1 MASNKKTI
9 YEQLYDFQT
18 RLQGVANDLGIK
30 LAAVVSSSDQDVLKH
45 LLKELPK
52 EQGKSVQGE
61 LRRLQKITK
70 GVEDIRK
77 KSFDLA
83 KDTLIST
90 SLDVAKAGTDE
101 TAKEFN
107 AALGEAARKER
118 EKRFCKTLNE
128 DQLKAIIDGQGIDG
142 ATIGEWFS
150 GWQRDDLERISRAVQ
165 KATVEQLT
173 VSDIAKQIRGT
184 KENDY
189 NDGILATTRVGAVR
203 LARTVINGVCNNA
216 RVETIKA
223 NSDVIDGIKF
233 VGTLDGKTCPHCA
246 SYDGHIWRGEDM
258 ASARRPPIHPN
269 CRCTLVPY
277 VELKD
282 EEGNVVDID
291 NERPAA
297 NADFDQLAK
306 DAYNQKAKE
315 KGWKRRFEDLSPSTR
330 LKYYYQAQKDYERE
344 TGKPAYRQVDSN
356 LSFPEYFKQQ
366 PDSFKRDWLGAKRYE
381 AYKEGKLTEKAIF
394 APDLFYR
401 VPVEDLRLDGKTL
414 REALRDSEIQEHFKR
429 EEMDDNLKNRESS
442 EMLEGF
448 EEKKTTK
455 EAENFIK
462 EKLNIDADYSKIP
475 VEVANDM
482 NQELVRTLNIFGTV
496 GIIDNIKTDPSLAER
511 GAFGSYE
518 IKTKTIFLRPEYGRY
533 AAKLYIENA
542 SEGFFSTRSS
552 LHGYRHEIGHAFL
565 LYCEERLSRLDRTKL
580 GNQLK
585 DIYEKFF
592 IKTKDGFA
600 QLSEY
605 SKNGYREMVAEAFAQ
620 ALNGS
625 MSELT
630 KQIMEVLRGQI
641 YVL

>member
-1 MASNKKTI
+1 M
-9 YEQLYDFQT
+9 
-18 RLQGVANDLGIK
+18 ANDLGIK
-30 LAAVVSSSDQDVLKH
+30 LAAVVSGTDKDVLNVLTKEIPKAPKKSIEGE
-45 LLKELPK
+45 LKRLKE
-52 EQGKSVQGE
+52 
-61 LRRLQKITK
+61 ITAA
-70 GVEDIRK
+70 VEKVRK
-77 KSFDLA
+77 KSFDAA
-83 KDTLIST
+83 KDTLFST

-282 EEGNVVDID
+282 DDGNVVDID
-291 NERPAA
+291 NDRPAA
-297 NADFDQLAK
+297 NADFDALAK
-306 DAYNQKAKE
+306 EAYDDKARQ

-330 LKYYYQAQKDYERE
+330 LKYYYQAQKDYEKE

-356 LSFPEYFKQQ
+356 LSFQDYFKQQ
-366 PDSFKRDWLGAKRYE
+366 PDSFKREWLGAKRYD
-381 AYKEGKLTEKAIF
+381 AYKAGKLTEKAIF
-394 APDLFYR
+394 TPDLSYTVSPSSLVKFVEPD
-401 VPVEDLRLDGKTL
+401 VPETLAKLIDEYEKNGSPKLTPPSTSGNAIEYLRLGDKTFTQAL
-414 REALRDSEIQEHFKR
+414 RESKNQEYFKR
-429 EEMDDNLKNRESS
+429 EEMDDNLKQRESS

-448 EEKKTTK
+448 EEQKTTE

-475 VEVANDM
+475 IEVANDM
-482 NQELVRTLNIFGTV
+482 NQELVRTFNIFGTV
-496 GIIDNIKTDPSLAER
+496 GVIDNIKTDPSLAER

-518 IKTKTIFLRPEYGRY
+518 IKTRTIFLRPEYGRF
-533 AAKLYIENA
+533 AATLYIQKA
-542 SEGFFSTRSS
+542 PEGLFSTRSS

-565 LYCEERLSRLDRTKL
+565 FYCEERLLPLDRTKL
-580 GNQLK
+580 INQLK
-585 DIYEKFF
+585 DIYE
-592 IKTKDGFA
+592 
-600 QLSEY
+600 
-605 SKNGYREMVAEAFAQ
+605 
-620 ALNGS
+620 
-625 MSELT
+625 
-630 KQIMEVLRGQI
+630 
-641 YVL
+641 

>member
-1 MASNKKTI
+1 M
-9 YEQLYDFQT
+9 
-18 RLQGVANDLGIK
+18 
-30 LAAVVSSSDQDVLKH
+30 
-45 LLKELPK
+45 
-52 EQGKSVQGE
+52 
-61 LRRLQKITK
+61 
-70 GVEDIRK
+70 
-77 KSFDLA
+77 
-83 KDTLIST
+83 
-90 SLDVAKAGTDE
+90 
-101 TAKEFN
+101 
-107 AALGEAARKER
+107 
-118 EKRFCKTLNE
+118 
-128 DQLKAIIDGQGIDG
+128 
-142 ATIGEWFS
+142 
-150 GWQRDDLERISRAVQ
+150 
-165 KATVEQLT
+165 T

-330 LKYYYQAQKDYERE
+330 LKYYYQAQKDYEKE

-394 APDLFYR
+394 APDLSYTISPTSLVKFVEPEVPEELAKLIKEYEKNGKKSDSNADSQTEQNENGQANQTPFERDEQRLIERRERSWNELFPINDLDSDNNKKIEKLFPKKFKGRQKDTQNTRDGAKIGLRFIARFCDNFGIDVDELNAPVFNREIGDRAEYFSSNNSITMSLYNKKEGENSATSDAVHELAHALEYQAKGNLRGLLQDFYESITKR
-401 VPVEDLRLDGKTL
+401 DENGEVIYFLNNDGTIEDDRGQHFRETTILLPDHYASKEYLDNLGNLDGTEL
-414 REALRDSEIQEHFKR
+414 LSMYVELMYSTPWIRQDSRYKDFFEGVEKC
-429 EEMDDNLKNRESS
+429 LKQSRN
-442 EMLEGF
+442 
-448 EEKKTTK
+448 
-455 EAENFIK
+455 
-462 EKLNIDADYSKIP
+462 SK
-475 VEVANDM
+475 
-482 NQELVRTLNIFGTV
+482 
-496 GIIDNIKTDPSLAER
+496 
-511 GAFGSYE
+511 
-518 IKTKTIFLRPEYGRY
+518 
-533 AAKLYIENA
+533 
-542 SEGFFSTRSS
+542 
-552 LHGYRHEIGHAFL
+552 
-565 LYCEERLSRLDRTKL
+565 
-580 GNQLK
+580 
-585 DIYEKFF
+585 
-592 IKTKDGFA
+592 
-600 QLSEY
+600 
-605 SKNGYREMVAEAFAQ
+605 
-620 ALNGS
+620 
-625 MSELT
+625 
-630 KQIMEVLRGQI
+630 
-641 YVL
+641 

>member
-1 MASNKKTI
+1 M
-9 YEQLYDFQT
+9 
-18 RLQGVANDLGIK
+18 
-30 LAAVVSSSDQDVLKH
+30 
-45 LLKELPK
+45 
-52 EQGKSVQGE
+52 
-61 LRRLQKITK
+61 
-70 GVEDIRK
+70 
-77 KSFDLA
+77 
-83 KDTLIST
+83 
-90 SLDVAKAGTDE
+90 
-101 TAKEFN
+101 
-107 AALGEAARKER
+107 
-118 EKRFCKTLNE
+118 NE

-282 EEGNVVDID
+282 EDGNVVDID

-330 LKYYYQAQKDYERE
+330 LKYYYQAQKDYEKE

-381 AYKEGKLTEKAIF
+381 AYKDGKLTEKAIF
-394 APDLFYR
+394 APDLGY
-401 VPVEDLRLDGKTL
+401 
-414 REALRDSEIQEHFKR
+414 
-429 EEMDDNLKNRESS
+429 
-442 EMLEGF
+442 
-448 EEKKTTK
+448 
-455 EAENFIK
+455 
-462 EKLNIDADYSKIP
+462 
-475 VEVANDM
+475 
-482 NQELVRTLNIFGTV
+482 
-496 GIIDNIKTDPSLAER
+496 
-511 GAFGSYE
+511 
-518 IKTKTIFLRPEYGRY
+518 TISP
-533 AAKLYIENA
+533 
-542 SEGFFSTRSS
+542 SS
-552 LHGYRHEIGHAFL
+552 LV
-565 LYCEERLSRLDRTKL
+565 
-580 GNQLK
+580 
-585 DIYEKFF
+585 KFV
-592 IKTKDGFA
+592 
-600 QLSEY
+600 EP
-605 SKNGYREMVAEAFAQ
+605 EVPE
-620 ALNGS
+620 
-625 MSELT
+625 ELT
-630 KQIMEVLRGQI
+630 KLVKEYEKKGSPKLDELYFSNGDPKYQWIEFHLETPFGIIQGVRGNDEIDLDKLSQSELIEFKRSLLEYWLSNRAKLQNAKPKENDYHDTSHFEDNLAQWELNFQENEKLFTEQKTKLDNRIKKRSKDLTESEILANMYENELQILPLLEKEGRTILPDTIREVHERFEGRSLPFNGIPNSSVDHFVKNKEGKLILSKRRFYDSNGNTEQDFDYDHQNKNDHI
-641 YVL
+641 FPHVHVWFLNERSLPVRYR

>member
-9 YEQLYDFQT
+9 YEQLYAFQT

-52 EQGKSVQGE
+52 EQGKNVQGE

-118 EKRFCKTLNE
+118 EKRFCKTLNK

-216 RVETIKA
+216 RVETIKE

-282 EEGNVVDID
+282 EDGNVVDID

-306 DAYNQKAKE
+306 DAYDQKAK
-315 KGWKRRFEDLSPSTR
+315 KNGWKRRFEDLSPSTR
-330 LKYYYQAQKDYERE
+330 LKYYYQAQKDYEKE

-381 AYKEGKLTEKAIF
+381 AYKDGKLTEKAIF
-394 APDLFYR
+394 APDLSYTISPSSLVKFVEPE
-401 VPVEDLRLDGKTL
+401 VP
-414 REALRDSEIQEHFKR
+414 
-429 EEMDDNLKNRESS
+429 EELAKLVDEY
-442 EMLEGF
+442 
-448 EEKKTTK
+448 EKKGSPALEPPTPPQTK
-455 EAENFIK
+455 ILVPTVYESPAFLGCQNVSELQSL
-462 EKLNIDADYSKIP
+462 LNSAPDYEYCQTLLSSLNDA
-475 VEVANDM
+475 
-482 NQELVRTLNIFGTV
+482 
-496 GIIDNIKTDPSLAER
+496 
-511 GAFGSYE
+511 
-518 IKTKTIFLRPEYGRY
+518 
-533 AAKLYIENA
+533 
-542 SEGFFSTRSS
+542 FSTWIDMMDS
-552 LHGYRHEIGHAFL
+552 IKPK
-565 LYCEERLSRLDRTKL
+565 EED
-580 GNQLK
+580 
-585 DIYEKFF
+585 Y
-592 IKTKDGFA
+592 
-600 QLSEY
+600 
-605 SKNGYREMVAEAFAQ
+605 AE
-620 ALNGS
+620 
-625 MSELT
+625 
-630 KQIMEVLRGQI
+630 
-641 YVL
+641 